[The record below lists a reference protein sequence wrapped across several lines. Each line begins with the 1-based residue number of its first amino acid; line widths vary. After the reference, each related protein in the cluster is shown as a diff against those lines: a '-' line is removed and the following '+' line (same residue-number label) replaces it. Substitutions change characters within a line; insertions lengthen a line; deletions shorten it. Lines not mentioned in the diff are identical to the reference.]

1 MIGGSGGEVV
11 ARTDGVDVSA
21 VVAEAVVG
29 GWGLR
34 GRRGRRLCECES
46 ARARVCVCVCV
57 CVCEG

>member
-1 MIGGSGGEVV
+1 MIGGSGSGGGGEVV
-11 ARTDGVDVSA
+11 ARTDGMDVSA

-34 GRRGRRLCECES
+34 GRRGRRLYE
-46 ARARVCVCVCV
+46 CVCV